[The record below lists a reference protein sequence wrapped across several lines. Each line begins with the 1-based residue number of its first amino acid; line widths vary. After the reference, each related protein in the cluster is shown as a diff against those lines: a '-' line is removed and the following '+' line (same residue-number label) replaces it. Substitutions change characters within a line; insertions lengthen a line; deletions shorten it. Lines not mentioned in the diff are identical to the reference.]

1 MLERKG
7 YTIEAALQM
16 GPATPLEDRRGAVRG
31 WTGDINLWSFGQ
43 HGQEQLEWAAGSQ
56 VPTAHGPTPVGPAPR
71 IGRYRERIQ
80 LPWKLPW
87 CPNADDKIPGCQKH

>member
-43 HGQEQLEWAAGSQ
+43 HGQEQLEVFARLGIC
-56 VPTAHGPTPVGPAPR
+56 TALHLMNTHRWQA
-71 IGRYRERIQ
+71 
-80 LPWKLPW
+80 
-87 CPNADDKIPGCQKH
+87 